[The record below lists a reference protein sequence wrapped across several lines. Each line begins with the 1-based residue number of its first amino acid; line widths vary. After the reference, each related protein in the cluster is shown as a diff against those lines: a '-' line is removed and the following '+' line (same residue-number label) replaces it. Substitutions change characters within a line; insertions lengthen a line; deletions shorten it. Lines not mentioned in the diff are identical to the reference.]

1 MKNNKPPLH
10 NAIKAVEDYTVNLL
24 ESELSQ
30 HRLHSLKYLPDF
42 PSVGIQEYLD
52 GSEASIT
59 LTKFRMGN
67 AGLGNRSTPRVLVC
81 PNCNNGLNNE
91 LHLAFECSSMG
102 NLRQYPWMAQVLDQ
116 AIEHKKYDFKDPK
129 KLKSF
134 LGGDF
139 ASKKVLLE
147 RGTFL
152 SILLQKHLEL
162 MQESI

>member
-1 MKNNKPPLH
+1 M
-10 NAIKAVEDYTVNLL
+10 E
-24 ESELSQ
+24 
-30 HRLHSLKYLPDF
+30 
-42 PSVGIQEYLD
+42 
-52 GSEASIT
+52 
-59 LTKFRMGN
+59 
-67 AGLGNRSTPRVLVC
+67 
-81 PNCNNGLNNE
+81 
-91 LHLAFECSSMG
+91 

-116 AIEHKKYDFKDPK
+116 ATEQKKYDIKDPK